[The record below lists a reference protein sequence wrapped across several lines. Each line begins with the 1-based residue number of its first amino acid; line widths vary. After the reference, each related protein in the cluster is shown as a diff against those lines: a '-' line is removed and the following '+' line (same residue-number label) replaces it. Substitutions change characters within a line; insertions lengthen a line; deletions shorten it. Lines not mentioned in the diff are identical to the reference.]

1 MSQRLEAHFGTGEF
15 CPDRRDD
22 IVLYIFDEMGPG
34 ASEAFESHL
43 LDCEGCR
50 REVASLTDTLRVMG
64 DAGAAPATRAASE
77 GEAPSWEQE
86 WTLLRRRLLS
96 SHPAEAE
103 PREPLE
109 ARSATRSMFLRA
121 AAVLLTAGLAFSAGY
136 LWRGDGP
143 VSAPSKDSAD
153 THGTAPVAGAGADNY
168 FDNLDDFTRDT
179 HNFFRRT
186 RMLLMEF
193 SNLGADSDP
202 TFFRESCTELLEE
215 VGRYQE
221 VAKRMQSR
229 KLGDLLDEISGILTQ
244 ISGINHENQRR
255 VISEVRATLH
265 LTGLV
270 ATLELLDAGTE
281 RALRGESHV

>member
-1 MSQRLEAHFGTGEF
+1 MSQRIEAHFGTGEF

-34 ASEAFESHL
+34 AAEAFESHL

-50 REVASLTDTLRVMG
+50 REVASLTQTLRVMG
-64 DAGAAPATRAASE
+64 DAGPATASRAASE
-77 GEAPSWEQE
+77 GDAPSWEQE
-86 WTLLRRRLLS
+86 WTQLRQRLLS
-96 SHPAEAE
+96 SHPVEEE
-103 PREPLE
+103 PRAPLE
-109 ARSATRSMFLRA
+109 ARNATRSMFLRA

-136 LWRGDGP
+136 LWRGDGAVSTASREPADPRGAPP
-143 VSAPSKDSAD
+143 V
-153 THGTAPVAGAGADNY
+153 AGADNY